1 MLESVKPTPPSTG
14 RKSSYARLRPVTL
27 ALVLA
32 LGGVSLAHADVLE
45 QGKAQ
50 LAQDNYEEAY
60 GLFVRAIQAAPASVD
75 AHYHAGVA
83 AQAIPDLPKAKQ
95 HYGEALKRHAGHSG
109 ARAGLAEVRYALGE
123 RAQAKALIDQ
133 SAKEGPLSDRLRYL
147 KATMLVDEGKT
158 GQALA
163 EFRQLRSSPAYAQRA
178 GYQAGLIETG
188 QGNSDAAR
196 KTWEEALAL
205 EPRSTTADA
214 IRYALPMLSAPAK
227 GLSATVAYRFEHDS
241 NVAIGP
247 STGVPGLVSE
257 QADNRHVFNFDLT
270 GQSMLG
276 AQTQFRGEYHFYLN
290 RHNDL
295 SEFDQQAHE
304 VRLGLSFPVG
314 GMSLQ
319 LPYTF
324 NLYNVDGD
332 RYLLSHTI
340 APALSIP
347 MAAKGQTLR
356 PFVKFQS
363 NNYQATLLAEENR
376 DSSIVAGGLG
386 YLVSFSGKGSVG
398 FSYEH
403 GEEDADGANWDN
415 KYDRLEARLHAP
427 LGEKLMFRGIVE
439 YVRNDFD
446 NIHSLF
452 LAKRKDDAYT
462 FTLGLAYPFLKQ
474 AAFLADVAFNKHD
487 STLPAYDYDR
497 DVYSLGLSWRF

>member
-1 MLESVKPTPPSTG
+1 V
-14 RKSSYARLRPVTL
+14 AL
-27 ALVLA
+27 ALMLV
-32 LGGVSLAHADVLE
+32 LGGISLAHADILE

-60 GLFVRAIQAAPASVD
+60 GLFVRAIEATPGSVD

-83 AQAIPDLPKAKQ
+83 AQAIPDLKKAKQ
-95 HYGEALKRHAGHSG
+95 HYSEALKRHAGHSE
-109 ARAGLAEVRYALGE
+109 ARAGLAEVHYALGE
-123 RAQAKALIDQ
+123 RAQAKALIEQ

-147 KATMLVDEGKT
+147 KATMLVDDGKT

-163 EFRQLRSSPAYAQRA
+163 EFRQLRASSTYSQRA
-178 GYQAGLIETG
+178 GYQAGLIESG
-188 QGNSDAAR
+188 QGDSDAAR

-214 IRYALPMLSAPAK
+214 IRYALPMLKAPTK

-247 STGVPGLVSE
+247 STSVPGLASE
-257 QADNRHVFNFDLT
+257 QADNRHVFNFDLI
-270 GQSMLG
+270 GQSLLG
-276 AQTQFRGEYHFYLN
+276 GQTLFRGEYHFYQN
-290 RHNDL
+290 SHNDL
-295 SEFDQQAHE
+295 GQFNQQAHE
-304 VRLGLSFPVG
+304 ARLGLSFPIG

-324 NLYNVDGD
+324 NVYNVDGD
-332 RYLLSHTI
+332 RYLTSHTI

-347 MAAKGQTLR
+347 LAAKGQTLR
-356 PFVKFQS
+356 PFMKFQS
-363 NNYQATLLAEENR
+363 NNYQASLLADENR
-376 DSSIVAGGLG
+376 DSSVVAGGLG

-415 KYDRLEARLHAP
+415 KYDRVEARLHAP
-427 LGEKLMFRGIVE
+427 LGDKLMFRGIVE
-439 YVRNDFD
+439 FVRNDFD
-446 NIHSLF
+446 NVHSLF

-474 AAFLADVAFNKHD
+474 AAILADAAFNKHD
-487 STLPAYDYDR
+487 STLAAYAYDR

>member
-1 MLESVKPTPPSTG
+1 MLESNKLTPPSIR
-14 RKSSYARLRPVTL
+14 RKSPRARLRPL
-27 ALVLA
+27 ALALMLA
-32 LGGVSLAHADVLE
+32 LGGVSLAHAGPLE

-60 GLFVRAIQAAPASVD
+60 DLFVRAIQAAPNSVD

-83 AQAIPDLPKAKQ
+83 AQEIPDLQKAKQ
-95 HYGEALKRHAGHSG
+95 HYGEVLKHHAGHAE
-109 ARAGLAEVRYALGE
+109 ARAGLAEVHHALGE
-123 RAQAKALIDQ
+123 RAQARAIIDQ

-147 KATMLVDEGKT
+147 KATILVDEGET
-158 GQALA
+158 SQALA
-163 EFRQLRSSPAYAQRA
+163 EFRQLRTSSTYSQRA
-178 GYQAGLIETG
+178 GYQAGLIESS
-188 QGNSDAAR
+188 QGDNAAAR

-214 IRYALPMLSAPAK
+214 IRYVLPMLTAPAK
-227 GLSATVAYRFEHDS
+227 GLSATVTYRFEHDS

-247 STGVPGLVSE
+247 SQSVPGLVSE
-257 QADNRHVFNFDLT
+257 QADNRHVFNFDLI
-270 GQSMLG
+270 GQSALG
-276 AQTQFRGEYHFYLN
+276 GQSLLRGEYHFYQN
-290 RHNDL
+290 SHNDL
-295 SEFDQQAHE
+295 SEFNQQAHE
-304 VRLGLSFPVG
+304 ARLGLSFPIG

-319 LPYTF
+319 LPYSF

-332 RYLLSHTI
+332 RYLTSHTI

-347 MAAKGQTLR
+347 LAAKGQTLR
-356 PFVKFQS
+356 PFMKFQS
-363 NNYQATLLAEENR
+363 NNYQASLLADENR

-403 GEEDADGANWDN
+403 GQEDADGANWDN
-415 KYDRLEARLHAP
+415 KYDRFEARLHAP

-439 YVRNDFD
+439 YVRYDFD

-462 FTLGLAYPFLKQ
+462 FTVGFVYPFLKQ
-474 AAFLADVAFNKHD
+474 AAVLADAAFNKHD